1 MAQAY
6 HQNTVGRLRQEDL
19 WSEASPPAWGL
30 PTPCQTREEG
40 TFLPQTF
47 FFSGTGSLTCT
58 CLTGPTCRCVQEGGT
73 LAGKREG
80 TGGELEQCGPYSENV
95 LRPIVKWN
103 ICKYNI
109 KQNLYIKE
117 IIAASLVQDIL
128 TQHPKY

>member
-1 MAQAY
+1 M
-6 HQNTVGRLRQEDL
+6 
-19 WSEASPPAWGL
+19 
-30 PTPCQTREEG
+30 
-40 TFLPQTF
+40 FLPQTL
-47 FFSGTGSLTCT
+47 FFSGAGSLRCMCSCNNRTCA
-58 CLTGPTCRCVQEGGT
+58 CVQEGGT

-117 IIAASLVQDIL
+117 IITASLVQDIL
-128 TQHPKY
+128 TQHSKY